1 MTQTAIN
8 YAVVLYQLKIPK
20 KEIEKAKKIYK
31 ESEELRK
38 ALASPVISK
47 REKHR
52 VIERIFPKPTC
63 SFFKVLCDY
72 NSVSLTEEIF
82 AAYEDV
88 VRKAEGIGFATLY
101 CVTEP
106 DRKQEK
112 GIREFLEKRYPEKE
126 MEIQIVKKQ
135 ELIGGFV
142 IRYQDYEIDW
152 SLKGRMDQLKERLTR
167 R

>member
-8 YAVVLYQLKIPK
+8 YAIVLFELKIPK
-20 KEIEKAKKIYK
+20 KEIVKAQKIYAG
-31 ESEELRK
+31 SEPLRK
-38 ALASPVISK
+38 ALTNPVISR

-52 VIERIFPKPTC
+52 VIERIFPEC
-63 SFFKVLCDY
+63 LHSFFKVLSDY
-72 NSVSLTEEIF
+72 NSVGLVDEIF
-82 AAYEDV
+82 LAFEDV
-88 VRKAEGIGFATLY
+88 TRKAEGIGLTTLY

-106 DRKQEK
+106 DQKQEK
-112 GIREFLEKRYPEKE
+112 KIREFLEWRYQEKE
-126 MEIQIVKKQ
+126 MEIRIVKKQ

-152 SLKGRMDQLKERLTR
+152 SLKGRRDQLKERLTR